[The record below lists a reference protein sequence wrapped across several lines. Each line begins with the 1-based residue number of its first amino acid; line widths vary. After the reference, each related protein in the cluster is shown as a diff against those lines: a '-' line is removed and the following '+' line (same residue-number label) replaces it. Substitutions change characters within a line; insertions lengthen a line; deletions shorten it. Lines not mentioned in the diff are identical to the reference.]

1 MKNLKFKNGY
11 HVTVDDLEKM
21 QCRFSIDVDSEFYA
35 YDTPVKF
42 QDVEDPQSYFA
53 DIDYIPM
60 EIKPSMK
67 IVRIGDVY
75 AELYGENNSISV
87 VVEKDAYQYREKLE
101 FETANKA
108 FEYFLSDI
116 YSGLT
121 SKKANRESFAISE
134 HLPYGYA
141 RGGVYSKDMTNL
153 KAPIIVFITNET
165 IFASYLHEDGR
176 IELFGCRKHRKD
188 IRMMLSPQEYD
199 EWVEAMKKGE
209 QVEAIVSV
217 HYDIEGG
224 TAKNKLY
231 PVVETFPNFVSVLID
246 GKKVDFGNREVYLAK
261 NDNDLVAFI
270 ESTRTMMCMQRSEK
284 QIAHFISGFHGIEK
298 GRAVVLAKKIKERLK
313 KMQVL

>member
-1 MKNLKFKNGY
+1 
-11 HVTVDDLEKM
+11 
-21 QCRFSIDVDSEFYA
+21 
-35 YDTPVKF
+35 
-42 QDVEDPQSYFA
+42 
-53 DIDYIPM
+53 
-60 EIKPSMK
+60 
-67 IVRIGDVY
+67 
-75 AELYGENNSISV
+75 
-87 VVEKDAYQYREKLE
+87 
-101 FETANKA
+101 
-108 FEYFLSDI
+108 
-116 YSGLT
+116 
-121 SKKANRESFAISE
+121 
-134 HLPYGYA
+134 
-141 RGGVYSKDMTNL
+141 
-153 KAPIIVFITNET
+153 
-165 IFASYLHEDGR
+165 
-176 IELFGCRKHRKD
+176 
-188 IRMMLSPQEYD
+188 MLSPQEYD

>member
-11 HVTVDDLEKM
+11 HVTIEDLETM
-21 QCRFSIDVDSEFYA
+21 GYRFSIDMDSEFYA
-35 YDTPVKF
+35 YDVPVSF
-42 QDVEDPQSYFA
+42 EDLKDPVLNFNQIEYA
-53 DIDYIPM
+53 PTLVTHTT
-60 EIKPSMK
+60 KT
-67 IVRIGDVY
+67 VRVGDVF
-75 AELYGENNSISV
+75 AELYGTNNSVEV
-87 VVEKDAYQYREKLE
+87 VVEKDTYQYRERRE
-101 FETANKA
+101 FETGNKA
-108 FEYFLSDI
+108 FEFFLSDI
-116 YSGLT
+116 RSGLM
-121 SKKANRESFAISE
+121 SKKADRESFAISE
-134 HLPYGYA
+134 QLPYGCA